1 MIKTLK
7 SSVALLVAT
16 AGLMTVMSLP
26 ATAATKKI
34 SCYQFSSTD
43 LKLTTKSVTTATCPK
58 GFTKGTPTQAQLQGT
73 NNTGDIDLSVPSS
86 ADTLNINGS
95 SFDTLLVNATTSGS
109 TAFPAAKFSSYAAA
123 GSGTGRSGI
132 SGGTLNIGF
141 SDQPISATAGTL
153 ISTSSNASTTA
164 QVNENFVQIPYLLGG
179 AVVAYNIG
187 AGFDGVKLTAAQVAK
202 IYDGTIT
209 LWSDSSIV
217 ATNGGA
223 TSGLGKKLNGLVGQA
238 RNTIKVSYRNAS
250 SGTTYAFTDWLNAAG
265 GATQTASGSVM
276 EGTGNKWGA
285 TNVVGA
291 SNNAAMA
298 QNIVNTLGSIGYL
311 EYSYLLLP
319 SNDAVQA
326 ALLQD
331 KNGEWLDP
339 NSKDML
345 TYVKNAASAA
355 GSNITAESFSIVNQA
370 GKDVWPLAT
379 YSWAIVAKSQS
390 SNATGQAVVKY
401 LDWATHYAQ
410 ATLAAPNGYV
420 ALPAAAQA
428 FARAKLLDVKA
439 NGVVLLSVKN

>member
-34 SCYQFSSTD
+34 SCYQFSSTN

-73 NNTGDIDLSVPSS
+73 NNKGDIDLSVPSS

-95 SFDTLLVNATTSGS
+95 SFDTLLVTATTSGS

-153 ISTSSNASTTA
+153 ISTSSNASSTA
-164 QVNENFVQIPYLLGG
+164 LVNQNFVQVPYLLGG

-187 AGFDGVKLTAAQVAK
+187 NGFDGVKLTAAEVAK
-202 IYDGTIT
+202 IYDGKIT
-209 LWSDSSIV
+209 QWSDPEIV

-223 TSGLGKKLNGLVGQA
+223 NVGLGKKLTALDTQA
-238 RNTIKVSYRNAS
+238 RNTIKVVYRNAS
-250 SGTTYAFTDWLNAAG
+250 SGTTYAFTDWLHAAG

-291 SNNAAMA
+291 GNNSQMA
-298 QNIVNTLGSIGYL
+298 SNIVNTLGSIGYL

-331 KNGEWLDP
+331 KNGEWLNP

-345 TYVKNAASAA
+345 KYVANAASSA
-355 GSNITAESFSIVNQA
+355 GEKITAEDFSIVNQA
-370 GKDVWPLAT
+370 GKNVWPLAT

-390 SNATGQAVVKY
+390 SAATGQAVVKY
-401 LDWATHYAQ
+401 LDWSTHYAQ
-410 ATLAAPNGYV
+410 YTLASANGYV
-420 ALPAAAQA
+420 PLPDAVAA
-428 FARAKLLDVKA
+428 FARKQLAGVTS
-439 NGVVLLSVKN
+439 NGVVLINQKS